1 MFVNPE
7 LIIVTANDYLD
18 QLRREAEVQQALS
31 NQDVTTPTFKPT
43 HLTARTGRIPFGPR
57 LKNPRVQ

>member
-1 MFVNPE
+1 MIINPE

-31 NQDVTTPTFKPT
+31 NQDVATPTFKPT